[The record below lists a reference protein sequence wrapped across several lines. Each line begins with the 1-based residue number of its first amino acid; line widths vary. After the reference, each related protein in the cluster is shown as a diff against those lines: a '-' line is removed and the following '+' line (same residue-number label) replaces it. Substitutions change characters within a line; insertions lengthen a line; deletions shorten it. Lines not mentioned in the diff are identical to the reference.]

1 MGSGVLSGE
10 GNAYLDLTIPL
21 QTLPPMLTILAGLAA
36 LFSAIAC
43 LLALRKPAGSATS
56 DSSAT
61 EELGRKVERLESLL
75 REEFATNRKEMG
87 DLSQAQRKELAD
99 LMAEF
104 RKQVEE
110 QGKAQSDALRTRFA
124 DLIKQLDDQG
134 KKSLD
139 SVKDVRSTVE
149 KQLKDMREDNG
160 KRLDEMRKTV
170 DEKLQTTLEKRLGES
185 FKQVS
190 DRLEQV
196 HKGLGEMQTLASGVG
211 DLKKVL
217 TNVKTKG
224 ILGEYQLA
232 NILEQMLPPDQ
243 YEENIATRPGSAE
256 RVEFAIRM
264 PGTTDN
270 ESIWMP
276 IDSKFPLKGYEDL
289 LNAREAETWRPS
301 RQQKA
306 LARTVRPLPRTSARS
321 TSRCPAHHRIRHHV
335 PSGGELIRGGASPPR
350 RIRDAAAE
358 IHITITGPTTMSALL
373 NSLQMG
379 FRTLAV
385 TKRSSEVWKILGAVK
400 TEFGKFS
407 EQLDKVDDRL
417 GKAKSELEKLLGAPG
432 PTSWRASS
440 ERWAHS
446 IQATAPR
453 SLSCRRWPTPR
464 RRFPQMPGSP
474 TRTEPSVNPERR
486 TRRGGRRRRSPRVR
500 HILPGA
506 AVGGLRAHGRHP
518 IRRPIA
524 PAETDSGSQGVDLVA
539 ERHHVVPLT
548 LWREGVSVTFVPVP
562 PDVVG
567 PVVSNP

>member
-1 MGSGVLSGE
+1 
-10 GNAYLDLTIPL
+10 
-21 QTLPPMLTILAGLAA
+21 MLMLLAGLAA

-43 LLALRKPAGSATS
+43 LLVLRKSAGPVGL
-56 DSSAT
+56 DSSAN

-75 REEFATNRKEMG
+75 REEFSTNRKEMG

-110 QGKAQSDALRTRFA
+110 QGKGQSDALRTRFA

-149 KQLKDMREDNG
+149 KQLTDMREDNG

-264 PGTTDN
+264 PGATDN
-270 ESIWMP
+270 ESLWMP

-289 LNAREAETWRPS
+289 LNAREVGDLAGIQAAE
-301 RQQKA
+301 KA
-306 LARTVRPLPRTSARS
+306 LARTIETFAKDISEKYLEVPFTTEFGIMFLPVESLYAEVL
-321 TSRCPAHHRIRHHV
+321 RHPGV
-335 PSGGELIRGGASPPR
+335 FETLQRKY
-350 RIRDAAAE
+350 
-358 IHITITGPTTMSALL
+358 HITITGPTTMSALL

-417 GKAKSELEKLLGAPG
+417 GKAKNELEKL
-432 PTSWRASS
+432 
-440 ERWAHS
+440 
-446 IQATAPR
+446 R
-453 SLSCRRWPTPR
+453 S
-464 RRFPQMPGSP
+464 
-474 TRTEPSVNPERR
+474 TRTNVMARKLREVGTLDSGDSAE
-486 TRRGGRRRRSPRVR
+486 
-500 HILPGA
+500 ILELPTMA
-506 AVGGLRAHGRHP
+506 DP
-518 IRRPIA
+518 A
-524 PAETDSGSQGVDLVA
+524 PAL
-539 ERHHVVPLT
+539 
-548 LWREGVSVTFVPVP
+548 P
-562 PDVVG
+562 PDAG
-567 PVVSNP
+567 ESDED